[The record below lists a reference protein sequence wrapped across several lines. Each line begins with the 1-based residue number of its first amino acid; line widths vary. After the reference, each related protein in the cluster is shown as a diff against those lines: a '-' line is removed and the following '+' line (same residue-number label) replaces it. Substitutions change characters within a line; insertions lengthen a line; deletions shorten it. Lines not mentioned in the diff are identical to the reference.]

1 VRVPFRPCRRD
12 NGVVGCWINL
22 KRARLSGSSSSRAAG
37 ATRNNIISSSAGP
50 HNTKLGFAL
59 CVCFGLAGRSRGCEL
74 IIHTC
79 SKVCEC
85 GPKRNA
91 LSSCIERRRRLLRL
105 PEDVP
110 REIQVGGAIYTS
122 WHAIIRLALGII
134 KLASS
139 PTDSGRPASILRPGI

>member
-1 VRVPFRPCRRD
+1 MPPWLIQQSTKRVPFRPCRRD

-22 KRARLSGSSSSRAAG
+22 KRARLSGSSSSSTAAG

-50 HNTKLGFAL
+50 HNTKVGLAL
-59 CVCFGLAGRSRGCEL
+59 CVGLAGRSGGCEL

-91 LSSCIERRRRLLRL
+91 RSRRVSSAVVVFCDSPKTCREI
-105 PEDVP
+105 
-110 REIQVGGAIYTS
+110 EIQVGGAIYTS
-122 WHAIIRLALGII
+122 WHAIIRGLLWAL
-134 KLASS
+134 SN
-139 PTDSGRPASILRPGI
+139 